1 MIACILIFMSLT
13 ISQAPVLPVAEHD
26 RLEVVLP
33 VEFQQLL
40 TKANASGRMKIFLNS
55 TRSQNRAD
63 PADGPFFQDPQ
74 PMYSVA
80 VQSLKPGQSV
90 VIDFNAVAYP
100 LPLDELNGE
109 FEVQAVFDHHHSERA
124 HHSPGNLF
132 SKPVT
137 IHFDRAARDTKVIE
151 LTERVP
157 EIALPVIENVVWIDE
172 ISPMLTMA
180 LGRPTK
186 QRAAVLLPHGYN
198 DLAFPRRVWPTIY
211 VIPGFGGRFSDIQSY
226 MRMLRAPM
234 TGAVPQAV
242 WVILDPESP
251 LGHHGFADSQLNGPR
266 ASALVQ
272 EFIPQLQERFRLIR
286 DPAARLLTGHSSGA
300 WSALWLQLNYPN
312 SFGGCWASSPDPVD
326 FSAFQKSNLYL
337 DESVFTDA
345 QGNAQG
351 SYRMP
356 IGDVDEKILMSV
368 QQEVGMERALDPD
381 GGSGEQW
388 DSWAACFS
396 PPGIRQDLPLRA
408 FDPLTGKINHNV
420 IEKYWSR
427 YDILRLVSKNWK
439 ELAPVFAT
447 KVHLLVGAR
456 DSFYLERAVANLQKK
471 IAALQE
477 ADLRAGIAPLKGD
490 GFIEVLPGAT
500 HDTAAVIA
508 RGRFALSM
516 REYLK
521 KQGFSE

>member
-1 MIACILIFMSLT
+1 MIAWLALFITLSL
-13 ISQAPVLPVAEHD
+13 SQTAVPSVGETD
-26 RLEVVLP
+26 RIEVVVP
-33 VEFQQLL
+33 VEFEHLL
-40 TKANASGRMKIFLNS
+40 HPGSTSGRLKLFFNKAGS
-55 TRSQNRAD
+55 KNHGE
-63 PADGPFFQDPQ
+63 PADGPFFEDPQ
-74 PMYSVA
+74 PIYSVS
-80 VQSLKPGQSV
+80 VQSLHAGQGV
-90 VIDFNAVAYP
+90 VIDSKAIGWP
-100 LPLDELNGE
+100 CPLDQLAGD
-109 FEVQAVFDHHHSERA
+109 FEVQAVFDNHHTERG

-137 IHFDRAARDTKVIE
+137 IHFDRSARDTKVIE
-151 LTERVP
+151 LTQSVP
-157 EIALPVIENVVWIDE
+157 EIELPVIQNVVWIDE
-172 ISPMLTMA
+172 ISPMLTKA

-186 QRAAVLLPHGYN
+186 QRAAILFPQGYN
-198 DLAFPRRVWPTIY
+198 DLQFPRRVWPTIY
-211 VIPGFGGRFSDIQSY
+211 VIPGFGGRFTDIESY
-226 MRMLRAPM
+226 ARMLRAPIN
-234 TGAVPQAV
+234 GAVPQAV

-272 EFIPQLQERFRLIR
+272 EFIPQLQERFRLLR

-300 WSALWLQLNYPN
+300 WSALWLQLKYPK

-396 PPGIRQDLPLRA
+396 PQGIRQDLPLRA

-420 IEKYWSR
+420 VEKYWSR
-427 YDILRLVSKNWK
+427 YDILCLVTKNWK